1 MCRLFSAGVLA
12 VAVAGAFAAFGAAR
26 SMSDLE
32 GVLAPGDATN
42 GGFWDVSER
51 ASSSVD
57 DGEASLGGSV
67 DTSGGSAGEF
77 WMHALDAR
85 AFTWEESGLTAVRT
99 DPFIG
104 LRIILL

>member
-1 MCRLFSAGVLA
+1 MCRLFAAGVLA
-12 VAVAGAFAAFGAAR
+12 VVVAGSFSAFGIAR
-26 SMSDLE
+26 PLSGLE
-32 GVLAPGDATN
+32 GVVASGDATN
-42 GGFWDVSER
+42 GGFWDISER
-51 ASSSVD
+51 SSYSVD
-57 DGEASLGGSV
+57 DGEASLGGAV